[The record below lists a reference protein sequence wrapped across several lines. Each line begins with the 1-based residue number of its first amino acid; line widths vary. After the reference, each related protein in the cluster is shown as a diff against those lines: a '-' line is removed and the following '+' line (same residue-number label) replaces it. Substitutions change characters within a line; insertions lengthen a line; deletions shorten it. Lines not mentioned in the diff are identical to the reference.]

1 VTAPP
6 WLDDST
12 EMRLSRGE
20 PERFAAVFDAHFTEI
35 HRYVVSRLG
44 VSAAEDVVAE
54 TFLAAFRGRSRYDP
68 NRSSVR
74 TWLYGIATNLIGKQR
89 RVELRALRAMGRR
102 GADPHAEGP
111 EDRVVTSVT
120 AQRLRPEL
128 ARAIASLKTA
138 DREVL
143 LLVALAG
150 LSHDEV
156 ATALDIPYGTVGSRL
171 SRARKKIRAVLGDT
185 NPLHDVSVERHDNG

>member
-1 VTAPP
+1 MTAPSR
-6 WLDDST
+6 LDESA
-12 EMRLSRGE
+12 EMRLSRGD
-20 PERFAAVFDAHFTEI
+20 PGRFAAIFDAHFAEI

-44 VSAAEDVVAE
+44 ASAAEDVVAE
-54 TFLAAFRGRSRYDP
+54 TFLAAFRGRSQYDP
-68 NRSSVR
+68 KCGSVR
-74 TWLYGIATNLIGKQR
+74 TWLYGIATNLVGKQR

-102 GADPHAEGP
+102 GPDPHAEGP
-111 EDRVVTSVT
+111 EERVVSSVA

-128 ARAIASLKTA
+128 AAAIASLNAA

-143 LLVALAG
+143 LLVALGG
-150 LSHDEV
+150 LSHEEV
-156 ATALDIPYGTVGSRL
+156 AAALDIPYGTVGSRL